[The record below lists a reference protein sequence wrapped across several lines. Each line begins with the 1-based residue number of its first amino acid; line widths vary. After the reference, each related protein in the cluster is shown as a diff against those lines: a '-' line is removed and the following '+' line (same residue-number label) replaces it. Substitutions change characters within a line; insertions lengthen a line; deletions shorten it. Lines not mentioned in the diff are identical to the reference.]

1 MKNVHIAHYILGET
15 KMKNIFYGI
24 LFSLVST
31 GIFAADPCNVSS
43 GKINILANEFTTYRI
58 FMDEVKKCAGPDAD
72 FSVTHSVDHNKLQVA
87 ALSANPAEFSAKLV
101 TNGSITTLMNDGLI
115 RSLDDLVAKYGGDLI
130 NDNQKITIDGKIYA
144 VAFMANAQ
152 HLWYRESILNEL
164 GIAVPSTYEEVI
176 EAAEKIKASGKMAN
190 PYGAAFQAGW
200 NLGQEFVNM
209 YLGHGGEFFKAGSA
223 ELNVNNDQG
232 IATLNMLKKLTEVAN
247 PDFLTHDTNAVKEEW
262 ESGNLALMHI
272 WNSGS
277 ASILDDEGDQMI
289 KADTRLAPSPSVA
302 GGSKPATT
310 LWWDGFGIAT
320 NTSDE
325 EAEASFRA
333 LLGAATSTEMANN
346 NPNATIWL
354 IKGYTP
360 GDVALPVVDAA
371 SRGATPYPSLPHMSL
386 LHGALSTEIVEFL
399 QGNESAQKALD
410 DVEAAYIAK
419 AKEQGFL

>member
-1 MKNVHIAHYILGET
+1 
-15 KMKNIFYGI
+15 MKNIFYGI

-223 ELNVNNDQG
+223 ELC
-232 IATLNMLKKLTEVAN
+232 
-247 PDFLTHDTNAVKEEW
+247 
-262 ESGNLALMHI
+262 
-272 WNSGS
+272 
-277 ASILDDEGDQMI
+277 
-289 KADTRLAPSPSVA
+289 
-302 GGSKPATT
+302 
-310 LWWDGFGIAT
+310 
-320 NTSDE
+320 
-325 EAEASFRA
+325 
-333 LLGAATSTEMANN
+333 
-346 NPNATIWL
+346 
-354 IKGYTP
+354 
-360 GDVALPVVDAA
+360 
-371 SRGATPYPSLPHMSL
+371 
-386 LHGALSTEIVEFL
+386 
-399 QGNESAQKALD
+399 
-410 DVEAAYIAK
+410 
-419 AKEQGFL
+419 